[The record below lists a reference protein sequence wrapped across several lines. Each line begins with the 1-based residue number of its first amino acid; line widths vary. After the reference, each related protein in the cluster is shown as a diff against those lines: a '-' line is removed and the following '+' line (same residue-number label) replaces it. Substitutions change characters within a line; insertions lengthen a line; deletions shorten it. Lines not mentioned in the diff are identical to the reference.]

1 MASLAQKLSIS
12 LPSHLVGFV
21 KEYKAEHNLRSDS
34 EVMAL
39 ALKNLEKTYL
49 EFCYS
54 QSAQEL
60 KMFWSSKNGHFIQE
74 NCFSYCSGLTYPREE
89 CKR

>member
-12 LPSHLVGFV
+12 LPSHLVDFV
-21 KEYKAEHNLRSDS
+21 KEYKTEHNLRSDS

-39 ALKNLEKTYL
+39 ALKNLEKIYL

-60 KMFWSSKNGHFIQE
+60 KKNPELQE
-74 NCFSYCSGLTYPREE
+74 EAALWEKTASDGIDHENW
-89 CKR
+89 

>member
-1 MASLAQKLSIS
+1 MTSLAQKLSIS
-12 LPSHLVGFV
+12 LPSHLVSFV
-21 KEYKAEHNLRSDS
+21 KEYKTEHHLRSDS

-60 KMFWSSKNGHFIQE
+60 KKSPELQE
-74 NCFSYCSGLTYPREE
+74 ESALWDKTAGDGIDNENW
-89 CKR
+89 